1 MLRCIL
7 RSTDITSA
15 SASSFRH
22 KMSNPENKTPSVS
35 NAEQLEA
42 AADQAIAACGGESHE
57 RSARAVL
64 SMMRGLVFRPPSR
77 AAPPS
82 MTVQRCDRPSAQ
94 YAVRRSP
101 FLRRQHLRSLLQN
114 EAFSPSFVPGRYR
127 RAGIAVAGSIA
138 FFTCAVVTA
147 GGRQV

>member
-1 MLRCIL
+1 
-7 RSTDITSA
+7 
-15 SASSFRH
+15 
-22 KMSNPENKTPSVS
+22 MSNPENKTPSVS

-94 YAVRRSP
+94 CADRRSP
-101 FLRRQHLRSLLQN
+101 FLRRQHLRSLLRK
-114 EAFSPSFVPGRYR
+114 ESFSPSFVPGRYR
-127 RAGIAVAGSIA
+127 
-138 FFTCAVVTA
+138 
-147 GGRQV
+147 GRDSGLPGRLLFSPAPWFLLGKASLRFRLD